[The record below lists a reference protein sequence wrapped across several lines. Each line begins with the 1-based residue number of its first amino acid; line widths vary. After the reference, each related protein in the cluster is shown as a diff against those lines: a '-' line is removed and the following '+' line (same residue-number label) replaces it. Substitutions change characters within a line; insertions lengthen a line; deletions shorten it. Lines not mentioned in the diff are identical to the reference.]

1 MTHVSESETTNDWR
15 SLVQINENGVSS
27 AQADWNIIPIMEEAP
42 WLSYQLNN
50 PVTFRFRDEPMEA
63 RQTSREETSFAGI
76 ATWGSVFGLPDTPE
90 TRNPAAVH
98 VATPSD
104 DWSWCANPAQT
115 PVIRLKK
122 RMAILNV
129 FDASVS

>member
-1 MTHVSESETTNDWR
+1 MTHVSEFETTNDWR
-15 SLVQINENGVSS
+15 SLLQIKENGVSS
-27 AQADWNIIPIMEEAP
+27 GQADWNIIPVMEEAA
-42 WLSYQLNN
+42 WLSYHLNN
-50 PVTFRFRDEPMEA
+50 PVTFRFLDEPMEA

-76 ATWGSVFGLPDTPE
+76 ARWGSVFGLLDTPE
-90 TRNPAAVH
+90 TPNSAALH

-104 DWSWCANPAQT
+104 DWSWCANPALT

-122 RMAILNV
+122 RMVILNV